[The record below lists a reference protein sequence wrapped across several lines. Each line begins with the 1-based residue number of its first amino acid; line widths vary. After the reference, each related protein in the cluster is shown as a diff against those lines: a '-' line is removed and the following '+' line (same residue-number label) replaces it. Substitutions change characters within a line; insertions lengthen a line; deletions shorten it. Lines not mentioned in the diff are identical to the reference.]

1 MCLVVLTLVL
11 ELWRVLHK
19 ANTNRI
25 VLLLLIERAVIDTLI
40 HRGRLITALEDRVA
54 LEIVV
59 IVVGFIYSPGA
70 EECHELQ

>member
-25 VLLLLIERAVIDTLI
+25 VLLLLIERAAIDTLI